1 MLRSLHIRNY
11 ILIDSLDITF
21 PEGLVIITGQTGA
34 GKSILLGA
42 LGLLAGG
49 KGDPSL
55 ISQGAESCVV
65 EGEFHT
71 SDGLR
76 IIRRVL
82 YSSGRSRSF
91 IDDCPAQLQ
100 ELSDLSAT
108 LFDIHSQHRSL
119 LLTDK
124 QFQLSLLDHFAGC
137 TELVEE
143 CRRLWRELG
152 ECRRSFDEAAGM
164 LNRSSAERDYNQA
177 QLVELDA
184 AGLRDGELQELEE
197 EQQALANAEQIRERL
212 AVAAACFSP
221 PEGSGIGE
229 SLKEAR
235 RALEHAGRFLPG
247 MQELCDRLDSAR
259 IELEDIFS
267 EVEDTAER
275 TDVSGRRLEQVE
287 NRLSLLY
294 RLMRKH
300 GCDSIE
306 GLMEARDRFSCAVTG
321 TEDLEE
327 RCNALRKQAR
337 ELEERHKALCDSLQ
351 ASRSKAAGAF
361 AAEVVEHLHFL
372 ELERAGFEVKLEP
385 AGPGASGADAVSF
398 LFAADGTRGTDVA
411 KCASGGEISR
421 IMLSLKAMMA
431 KFKGMPTLVF
441 DEIDSGVSGSVADKM
456 GQMICD
462 MGRTMQVLS
471 ITHLPQVA
479 AKGSAHFVVSK
490 EFDPAT
496 SRTSTRVR
504 QVDGEDRVREIARLL
519 SGAAVT
525 PEAIANAK
533 VLMKEN

>member
-152 ECRRSFDEAAGM
+152 ECRRSFDEAAGIVNSFYLF
-164 LNRSSAERDYNQA
+164 LN
-177 QLVELDA
+177 
-184 AGLRDGELQELEE
+184 
-197 EQQALANAEQIRERL
+197 
-212 AVAAACFSP
+212 F
-221 PEGSGIGE
+221 
-229 SLKEAR
+229 
-235 RALEHAGRFLPG
+235 
-247 MQELCDRLDSAR
+247 
-259 IELEDIFS
+259 
-267 EVEDTAER
+267 
-275 TDVSGRRLEQVE
+275 
-287 NRLSLLY
+287 
-294 RLMRKH
+294 
-300 GCDSIE
+300 
-306 GLMEARDRFSCAVTG
+306 
-321 TEDLEE
+321 
-327 RCNALRKQAR
+327 
-337 ELEERHKALCDSLQ
+337 
-351 ASRSKAAGAF
+351 
-361 AAEVVEHLHFL
+361 
-372 ELERAGFEVKLEP
+372 
-385 AGPGASGADAVSF
+385 
-398 LFAADGTRGTDVA
+398 
-411 KCASGGEISR
+411 
-421 IMLSLKAMMA
+421 
-431 KFKGMPTLVF
+431 
-441 DEIDSGVSGSVADKM
+441 
-456 GQMICD
+456 
-462 MGRTMQVLS
+462 
-471 ITHLPQVA
+471 
-479 AKGSAHFVVSK
+479 
-490 EFDPAT
+490 
-496 SRTSTRVR
+496 
-504 QVDGEDRVREIARLL
+504 
-519 SGAAVT
+519 
-525 PEAIANAK
+525 
-533 VLMKEN
+533 

>member
-42 LGLLAGG
+42 LGLLAGS
-49 KGDPSL
+49 KGDASL

-65 EGEFHT
+65 EGEFDT
-71 SDGLR
+71 PEGLR

-82 YSSGRSRSF
+82 YTSGRSRSF

-100 ELSDLSAT
+100 ELSDLSST

-124 QFQLSLLDHFAGC
+124 QFQLSLLDHFAGISKD
-137 TELVEE
+137 VEE
-143 CRRLWRELG
+143 CRRLWRSIN
-152 ECRRSFDEAAGM
+152 ECRRNLEEASGL
-164 LNRSSAERDYNQA
+164 LNRSSAERDYNEA
-177 QLVELDA
+177 QFKELVA
-184 AGLRDGELQELEE
+184 AGLREGELQELEE
-197 EQQALANAEQIRERL
+197 EQQALANAEEIRERL
-212 AVAAACFSP
+212 SAATASFSP
-221 PEGSGIGE
+221 PEGMGMGE

-235 RALEHAGRFLPG
+235 RSLEHAGRYLPG
-247 MQELCDRLDSAR
+247 LQELCGRIDSAR
-259 IELEDIFS
+259 IELEDIFA
-267 EVEDTAER
+267 EIEDIAER
-275 TDVSGRRLEQVE
+275 TDVSGQRLEQVE
-287 NRLSLLY
+287 ERLSLLY

-306 GLMEARDRFSCAVTG
+306 DLQQVRDRYSRDISG

-327 RCNALRKQAR
+327 RCSSLRNQLR
-337 ELEERHKALCDSLQ
+337 QLEAAHKGICDKLHS
-351 ASRSKAAGAF
+351 SRSKAAAAF
-361 AAEVVEHLHFL
+361 ASEVTKHLHFL
-372 ELERAGFEVKLEP
+372 ELERASFSVELLPSG
-385 AGPGASGADAVSF
+385 AGSSGADSVSF
-398 LFAADGTRGTDVA
+398 LFAADGNRGVEVA
-411 KCASGGEISR
+411 KCASGGEMSR

-431 KFKGMPTLVF
+431 KFEGMPTLIF

-462 MGRTMQVLS
+462 MGRTMQVFS

-490 EFDPAT
+490 QFDPES
-496 SRTSTRVR
+496 SRTRTLVR
-504 QVDGEDRVREIARLL
+504 LAEGEDRVLEIARLL
-519 SGAAVT
+519 SGASVT
-525 PEAIANAK
+525 PEAIANARA
-533 VLMKEN
+533 LMRQN